1 MKKKNRLHLII
12 YIAAAV
18 MLFSFLFTGCSST
31 SALKEDEQLFTGL
44 KPIEY
49 SNYEANTYADSVKE
63 EMEFAL
69 ASARRELL
77 WEAAISVLRFLSAY
91 GYGMPSLR
99 RMMLFPDGLP
109 RCSVRNLS

>member
-1 MKKKNRLHLII
+1 
-12 YIAAAV
+12 

-31 SALKEDEQLFTGL
+31 SALKENEQLFTGL

-69 ASARRELL
+69 A
-77 WEAAISVLRFLSAY
+77 
-91 GYGMPSLR
+91 
-99 RMMLFPDGLP
+99 
-109 RCSVRNLS
+109 

>member
-1 MKKKNRLHLII
+1 
-12 YIAAAV
+12 

-31 SALKEDEQLFTGL
+31 SALKENEQLFTGL

-69 ASARRELL
+69 ASPRWSMPWLRLRTVPCL
-77 WEAAISVLRFLSAY
+77 GAAITAHRSLCAC
-91 GYGMPSLR
+91 GYGMLSLR